1 MKVETWNH
9 FGAAADSQDVVED
22 DVNRGDADAMGE
34 VVVDGEIESE
44 NEENDAEEVE
54 KRAEPAATVETIQA
68 HRDEGDAGEGPGVDD
83 GHGAEKKAEEVV
95 VEAHP
100 EAVGGEDEDHGERG
114 VDETGARDEHS
125 GGEEEEEVEERGGGV
140 AEESSN
146 TRYEQSFPERT
157 EERQKA
163 ADRVEHRRFI
173 STENPVH
180 HFGKTGKGN
189 NNRVGAQTVLRAA
202 QFTE

>member
-1 MKVETWNH
+1 M
-9 FGAAADSQDVVED
+9 
-22 DVNRGDADAMGE
+22 
-34 VVVDGEIESE
+34 
-44 NEENDAEEVE
+44 
-54 KRAEPAATVETIQA
+54 
-68 HRDEGDAGEGPGVDD
+68 
-83 GHGAEKKAEEVV
+83 V

-146 TRYEQSFPERT
+146 TRYEQSFPERA

-189 NNRVGAQTVLRAA
+189 KNRVGAQTVLRAA

>member
-54 KRAEPAATVETIQA
+54 KRAEPAATVETIHA

-125 GGEEEEEVEERGGGV
+125 GGEEEEEVEQCGSGV

-146 TRYEQSFPERT
+146 TRNEQSFPERA
-157 EERQKA
+157 EEGQKT

-189 NNRVGAQTVLRAA
+189 KNRVGAQTVLRAA
-202 QFTE
+202 QFT